1 MSTDQTANKLLTA
14 LQEAIGTATGTA
26 LVKPHLEPVG
36 GGDINRAQRIEDA
49 RGRRYFVKLNDGSDR
64 AKTLAMFEAE
74 KTALQEIAATA
85 TIRVPQP
92 WCAGA
97 AEDDAYLVLEWL
109 DFRPLDEHAA
119 VQLGEQLAAL
129 HRTTSPTF
137 GWQRDN
143 TIGATPQSNTPSAGW
158 VEFWQ
163 LRRLEPQLRLA
174 ALKGFIGRLQRLGE
188 NLLSDCPAFFGSYQ
202 PWPSLLHG
210 DLWGGN
216 AAALISGEPVV
227 FDPASYFGDREAD
240 IAMTE
245 LFGGFPRDFRAAY
258 RNAWPLDDGYA
269 VRRDFYNLYHVL
281 NHANL
286 FGGGYANQAERMV
299 EKLLA
304 ELR

>member
-1 MSTDQTANKLLTA
+1 MSKLLTA
-14 LQEAIGTATGTA
+14 LQQAIGTATGVA
-26 LVKPHLEPVG
+26 LVKPRLEPVS

-49 RGRRYFVKLNDGSDR
+49 TGRRYFIKINDGSDS
-64 AKTLAMFEAE
+64 AKTLAMFESE
-74 KTALQEIAATA
+74 KAALQEIAATA

-92 WCAGA
+92 WCVGA
-97 AEDDAYLVLEWL
+97 AQDDAYLVLEWL
-109 DFRPLDEHAA
+109 DLQHLDEHAA

-129 HRTTSPTF
+129 HRATSPTF
-137 GWQRDN
+137 GWQRNN
-143 TIGATPQSNTPSAGW
+143 TIGTTPQINTPSEDWA
-158 VEFWQ
+158 EFWQ

-174 ALKGFIGRLQRLGE
+174 ALKGFRGRLQRLGE
-188 NLLSDCPAFFGSYQ
+188 NLLSDCPAFFASYQ
-202 PWPSLLHG
+202 PRPSLLHG

-216 AAALISGEPVV
+216 AAALINGEPVI

-245 LFGGFPRDFRAAY
+245 LFGGFPSDFRAAY

-269 VRRDFYNLYHVL
+269 VRRDLYNLYHVL

-286 FGGGYANQAERMV
+286 FGGSYAAQAERMV

>member
-1 MSTDQTANKLLTA
+1 MSALLSA
-14 LQEAIGTATGTA
+14 LQGTIAAATDA
-26 LVKPHLEPVG
+26 PLLKPRLEPVR
-36 GGDINRAQRIEDA
+36 GGDINGARRIEDA
-49 RGRRYFVKLNDGSDR
+49 RGRRYFVKTNDGSDR

-74 KTALQEIAATA
+74 QAALEEIAATA
-85 TIRVPQP
+85 TVRVPRA
-92 WCAGA
+92 WCVGA

-109 DFRPLDEHAA
+109 DLQRLDEHAA
-119 VQLGEQLAAL
+119 VRLGEQLAAL

-143 TIGATPQSNTPSAGW
+143 TIGSTPQINTASEDW
-158 VEFWQ
+158 IEFWQ

-174 ALKGFIGRLQRLGE
+174 ALKGFRGRLQRLGE
-188 NLLSDCPAFFGSYQ
+188 NLLSDCPTFFLSYQ
-202 PWPSLLHG
+202 PRPSLLHG

-216 AAALISGEPVV
+216 AGALVTGEPVI

-240 IAMTE
+240 LAMTE
-245 LFGGFPRDFRAAY
+245 LFGGFPRDLHDAY
-258 RNAWPLDDGYA
+258 RNAWPLDDGYS

-286 FGGGYANQAERMV
+286 FSGAYAAQAERMT
-299 EKLLA
+299 ERLLA